1 MEFSVLGSSGRGGG
15 LDMVEG
21 DVAVVVAEDADVFV
35 APVSP
40 TEELV
45 APPPR
50 SQGFGGDGEAIS
62 PSRSGSAICHE
73 SAQGGQSASPVSGDV
88 KRRLRPL
95 GRLRG

>member
-40 TEELV
+40 
-45 APPPR
+45 A
-50 SQGFGGDGEAIS
+50 
-62 PSRSGSAICHE
+62 
-73 SAQGGQSASPVSGDV
+73 
-88 KRRLRPL
+88 KR
-95 GRLRG
+95 